1 MSSRSLVAWDWR
13 PCLTRALSLHARES
27 LVKKPVCDK
36 AAVEEFNRLRNFSG
50 CRGYSVLCARRSQ
63 AASLSLPPRLA
74 LLRSMSKSWAAA
86 WTGLWTAARAAH
98 WADTRAPWRSG
109 ATDGEA
115 AEFRLPAGTAHV
127 LGRDWRS
134 GVKCVRHTSSF
145 VVSRSLSLTWQSFE
159 SARRK

>member
-27 LVKKPVCDK
+27 LVKNPVCDK
-36 AAVEEFNRLRNFSG
+36 AAVEDFDRLRNFSG

-86 WTGLWTAARAAH
+86 WTGSWTAARAAH

-115 AEFRLPAGTAHV
+115 AEFRLPAGTAHGLGCERGGCCHHQSV
-127 LGRDWRS
+127 LEGGAEDA
-134 GVKCVRHTSSF
+134 GAGCNLGAKT
-145 VVSRSLSLTWQSFE
+145 Q
-159 SARRK
+159 